1 MDSINE
7 QTSEAN
13 TPTWEKVLGGC
24 GLLLLL
30 AGFAYLGWTAIVET
44 ESPPDVIF
52 NPVKI
57 SEIDNGYLVE
67 VEVTNTGSQN
77 MAALNLDGRL
87 IKDDSEEIRRAQL
100 DYLPS
105 RSKNYVGF
113 FFTTDPRTGTLQF
126 QPSGYQEP

>member
-1 MDSINE
+1 MDSLDE
-7 QTSEAN
+7 QTREAN

-30 AGFAYLGWTAIVET
+30 AGFSYLGWTAVVET
-44 ESPPDVIF
+44 ELPPDIIF
-52 NPVKI
+52 HPVRI
-57 SEIDNGYLVE
+57 SELDNGYLVE
-67 VEVTNTGSQN
+67 VEVTNTGSQS
-77 MAALNLDGRL
+77 MAGLNLEGRL
-87 IKDDSEEIRRAQL
+87 IKNDSDEIRHAQL

-113 FFTTDPRTGTLQF
+113 FFAADPRTGKLQF

>member
-1 MDSINE
+1 MDNVNE

-67 VEVTNTGSQN
+67 VEVTNTGSQS
-77 MAALNLDGRL
+77 MAALTIEGRL
-87 IKDDSEEIRRAQL
+87 IKNDSEEIRRAQL

-105 RSKNYVGF
+105 RSKKLRWILFY
-113 FFTTDPRTGTLQF
+113 
-126 QPSGYQEP
+126 